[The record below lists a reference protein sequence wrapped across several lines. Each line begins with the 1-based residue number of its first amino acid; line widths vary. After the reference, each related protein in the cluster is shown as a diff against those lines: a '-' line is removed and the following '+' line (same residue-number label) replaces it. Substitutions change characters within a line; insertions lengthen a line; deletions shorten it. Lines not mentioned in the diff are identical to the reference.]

1 MGLVESS
8 LPTFWSEKLSHIF
21 ATGGQR
27 IAREPG
33 KAPLSQRIEKAKEL
47 KRQDLS
53 LGQIA
58 KLLGITKPTV
68 KNYLEDYPYRRK

>member
-8 LPTFWSEKLSHIF
+8 LPTFWSEKLSHIL

-27 IAREPG
+27 IARAPG
-33 KAPLSQRIEKAKEL
+33 KASLSQRIEKAKEL
-47 KRQDLS
+47 KRQGLS

-58 KLLGITKPTV
+58 KLLGVTKPTI
-68 KNYLEDYPYRRK
+68 KNYLEDYPYKK